1 MALSS
6 RGRSSCASNVMMV
19 CNPLADR
26 QRLSR
31 LRRTDTWGEVDG
43 PEEVRRGSEAADLRP
58 GVEGISVGFVKE
70 LQCLVVDNGT
80 MAVRSMVVAHVAL
93 YAPAG

>member
-43 PEEVRRGSEAADLRP
+43 PEEVRRGSEAADLRQ
-58 GVEGISVGFVKE
+58 GVQGISVGFVE
-70 LQCLVVDNGT
+70 EIECMAIDDGT
-80 MAVRSMVVAHVAL
+80 MAVRSVVIAHLAV
-93 YAPAG
+93 YEDG